1 MALHEF
7 RQSKRKGFHR
17 HHSVLDRIFDKFTN
31 LRYSAPDMTA
41 MPTSQL
47 AQFAR
52 IDALA
57 QRARSWMLEQAFPFW
72 AERAFSPDG
81 GFVER
86 LDLGGNPIHG
96 EVSRVRLQARMV
108 YTFSLAAMLGW
119 DQTRSRSLVEHG
131 LACLDE
137 DCRRD
142 DGLFGRL
149 VMPGRGLTDDTAEA
163 YDTAFALLAYAT
175 AYRAFALPQAL
186 ASGEALN
193 HVIDNVLVRPA
204 DEGGFAEYLPAPI
217 RREQNPHMHLTE
229 ASLAWHAATGDGTA
243 LQRAQSIAAFVQV
256 RFFDAASGLLLEYDG
271 GPRPEN
277 RTEAGHMFEWIWIL
291 GQMERASGLSQH
303 ATMAK
308 FHKGAK
314 GLLHGLDYLPLSQH
328 CDGTIRE
335 AVQRTWGP
343 TEKLKAECAL
353 WRTAPSRGLLGQ
365 LADTAE
371 QLFADHVEAAVPG
384 AWIDRIA
391 PDRSPMVEDITPAT
405 GYHIFLALN
414 ELIDLAND
422 LKS

>member
-1 MALHEF
+1 
-7 RQSKRKGFHR
+7 
-17 HHSVLDRIFDKFTN
+17 
-31 LRYSAPDMTA
+31 MTA

-47 AQFAR
+47 AQIAR
-52 IDALA
+52 IDTLA

-72 AERAFSPDG
+72 ADRAPAPDG

-86 LDLGGNPIHG
+86 LDLGGNPIRG
-96 EVSRVRLQARMV
+96 EESRVRLQARMV
-108 YTFSLAAMLGW
+108 YTFSLAAILGW
-119 DQTRSRSLVEHG
+119 DRDRCLSLVEQG
-131 LACLDE
+131 LVCLDQ

-142 DGLFGRL
+142 DGLFGRM
-149 VMPGRGLTDDTAEA
+149 VKPGYGLTDDAAEA

-193 HVIDNVLVRPA
+193 RVIDAVLQRPA
-204 DEGGFAEYLPAPI
+204 DEGGFAERLPAPV

-243 LQRAQSIAAFVQV
+243 LQRAQSIAAFVQA
-256 RFFDAASGLLLEYDG
+256 RFFDEASGLLLEYDG
-271 GPRPEN
+271 GPTPEN

-291 GQMERASGLSQH
+291 GQLEQASGRSQQDVMTAFH
-303 ATMAK
+303 A
-308 FHKGAK
+308 GASN
-314 GLLHGLDYLPLSQH
+314 LLRGLDYLPLSQH
-328 CDGTIRE
+328 CDGTVRE

-353 WRTAPSRGLLGQ
+353 WRSAPSRGLLGQ

-371 QLFADHVEAAVPG
+371 QLFADHVDAAIPG

-391 PDRSPMVEDITPAT
+391 PDRTPMIEDITPAT
-405 GYHIFLALN
+405 GYHIFLAFS
-414 ELIDLAND
+414 ELIDLAED
-422 LKS
+422 LKG